1 MFLLPLY
8 NILLPYFLTRCKPL
22 FLSSK
27 CNPDTV
33 ELLPLNKPED
43 IKCVKRLL
51 EEFVE
56 KTGSL
61 IAQDLLKFWPEPT
74 TRFVKV
80 STYKL

>member
-1 MFLLPLY
+1 M
-8 NILLPYFLTRCKPL
+8 
-22 FLSSK
+22 
-27 CNPDTV
+27 V

-43 IKCVKRLL
+43 IAYVKVLL

-61 IAQDLLKFWPEPT
+61 IAQDLLTLWPEPT

-80 STYKL
+80 ALLCPRCNDTNVAMQ